1 MIKAAS
7 SLLGLLLM
15 SPLAAP
21 ALASN
26 AEYRTSAART
36 SAFVDSVKECS
47 MGLSDPEQYHP
58 VLEAKGWQ
66 RVYVVLDDGRKLVS
80 PLTERNMFFKDD
92 IRLTLS
98 PKSSD
103 EFFNRNS
110 CSISAYFDPETVKA
124 EAISEE
130 LDAYFE
136 TERSGLGGRRSF
148 KNGAD
153 LALAFTPSLIGE
165 NLHFSVDIRFND
177 NEKNRSQTTGVPVSA
192 SSPQDR

>member
-1 MIKAAS
+1 MMKAAS
-7 SLLGLLLM
+7 TLLGLLLM
-15 SPLAAP
+15 SPCAAP
-21 ALASN
+21 AWASDD
-26 AEYRTSAART
+26 EYRTAAAST

-66 RVYVVLDDGRKLVS
+66 RVYVVLEDGRKLIS

-92 IRLTLS
+92 IHLTLS
-98 PKSSD
+98 PKSSG
-103 EFFNRNS
+103 EFFYRNS
-110 CSISAYFDPETVKA
+110 CSISAYFDPETAKA

-136 TERSGLGGRRSF
+136 TERSGFGGRRSF

-153 LALAFTPSLIGE
+153 LALSFTPSLIGE
-165 NLHFSVDIRFND
+165 NLHFSVDIKL
-177 NEKNRSQTTGVPVSA
+177 NEIEKSPSQTTRIPA
-192 SSPQDR
+192 SSPQDK